1 MPDTLEC
8 YKILEIEPGS
18 SAERVRNAYIAL
30 ARTWDPERY
39 VNNPLLR
46 AQAEKKRKEIDEAFN
61 AIRFFLPELQD
72 PDIESKKMRRP
83 HRDFKELATGN
94 EPLSTKT
101 VISVLFVVLVGIV
114 AYSAYYLYQRGL
126 RFTPSP
132 TPASSVSLE
141 Q

>member
-1 MPDTLEC
+1 MPDTLAC
-8 YKILEIEPGS
+8 YKILDIEPGS
-18 SAERVRNAYIAL
+18 SAESVRKAYIAL

-39 VNNPLLR
+39 VNNPVLR
-46 AQAEKKRKEIDEAFN
+46 AQAEKKRKEIDEAYN

-83 HRDFKELATGN
+83 HRDFQELATGTQ
-94 EPLSTKT
+94 PLSTKT
-101 VISVLFVVLVGIV
+101 VISVLFVVIIAIV
-114 AYSAYYLYQRGL
+114 SYSAYYLYQKGL

-132 TPASSVSLE
+132 TPAPSVSLE